1 VRVEGLARRFGDIVA
16 VDGLGFSVRRG
27 ELFGLVGPDGA
38 GKTTTL
44 RMLAGVLPPSEGH
57 ATIFGIERRA
67 TTPRR

>member
-1 VRVEGLARRFGDIVA
+1 MKDPGMDDRGGPEPESGDGTAVRVEGLARRFGDIVA

-44 RMLAGVLPPSEGH
+44 RML
-57 ATIFGIERRA
+57 
-67 TTPRR
+67 